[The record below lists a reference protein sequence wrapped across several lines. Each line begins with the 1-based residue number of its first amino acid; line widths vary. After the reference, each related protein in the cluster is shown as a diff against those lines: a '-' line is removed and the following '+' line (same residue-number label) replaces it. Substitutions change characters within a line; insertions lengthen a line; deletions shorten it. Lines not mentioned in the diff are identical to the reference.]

1 MSEININIR
10 HQLLIALGTYKK
22 CHDVID
28 RIYEENEHR
37 YYQAYM
43 NSAMRNDCLKEMFS
57 LSNVESINKLIGI
70 LEYCYDSNSFLLI
83 EEIIKAVNPS
93 IIRYCKKSH
102 DANFNVFMEKFYG
115 ADGYMKMSEHTIFV
129 LGTAVFYLC
138 TLYQKD
144 CNGSMLFHVFSYWN
158 MLCEGLQRHYE
169 FSNQIHFNKFSD
181 EIKQMYKRYD
191 INISDETIILDC
203 VLDNIIDNETVKIMT
218 EKHGAFRVQ
227 NQLISHDEYRCARSQ
242 SFEQGISKYIGAM
255 SGLFSHY
262 GLDSN
267 TLFTYSVDSKFF
279 DSIFYECANAS
290 KYNGIKESELDF
302 MVISSIY
309 IVTLL
314 NMYKQ
319 AKDLYLNKSKEDK
332 FLYLSE
338 YETKLKEE
346 HEKLNDSIKQNNS
359 LHEKSQKEIKQLTE
373 SKKIVESEC
382 AVLNSEIR
390 KLKAEN
396 ERIQNQLTE
405 QQEYIDSLEELLSST
420 DKVSDDTL
428 NVDMS
433 SDDIIKFIND
443 NQFKIALFGGHNTTR
458 SALENSINNIL
469 LFDKKSADISSIID
483 VDYVFMNTDWF
494 SHSLGAKTLSFC
506 KRNNI
511 KTYYIGGTNLKVV
524 LNQIYDALSNE
535 VATENH

>member
-1 MSEININIR
+1 MSEFNINIR

-28 RIYEENEHR
+28 RIYEENEQR

-115 ADGYMKMSEHTIFV
+115 KDAFLEMPEHTTFV

-138 TLYQKD
+138 TIYNKE
-144 CNGSMLFHVFSYWN
+144 CNGSLLFHVFSYWE
-158 MLCEGLQRHYE
+158 MLVGNLEQHFM
-169 FSNQIHFNKFSD
+169 FSNQNNYD
-181 EIKQMYKRYD
+181 EYSIEIEQMYKRYG
-191 INISDETIILDC
+191 INMTDEPIVLDC
-203 VLDNIIDNETVKIMT
+203 MFDNIIDKETVKIMT
-218 EKHGAFRVQ
+218 EKYGAFRVN
-227 NQLISHDEYRCARSQ
+227 NQLISHDEFRTARSQ
-242 SFEQGISKYIGAM
+242 SFQQGVSKYIGAL
-255 SGLFSHY
+255 SGMFSHF
-262 GLDSN
+262 GLDAN
-267 TLFTYSVDSKFF
+267 TLFTYNVDSKFF
-279 DSIFYECANAS
+279 NSIFCECANAS

-332 FLYLSE
+332 FFYLSE

-346 HEKLNDSIKQNNS
+346 HEKLNASIKENNS
-359 LHEKSQKEIKQLTE
+359 RHEKSQKEIKQLTE

-405 QQEYIDSLEELLSST
+405 QQEYIDSLEKLLSST
-420 DKVSDDTL
+420 DKVSDGTL